1 MGSNPAIHYDIWVL
15 GSPKHGL
22 WQKKDVLC
30 LMKVVVI
37 GFFDCLKNRL
47 LQGMAWFEVL
57 VLSN

>member
-15 GSPKHGL
+15 GNPKHGL

-47 LQGMAWFEVL
+47 L
-57 VLSN
+57 